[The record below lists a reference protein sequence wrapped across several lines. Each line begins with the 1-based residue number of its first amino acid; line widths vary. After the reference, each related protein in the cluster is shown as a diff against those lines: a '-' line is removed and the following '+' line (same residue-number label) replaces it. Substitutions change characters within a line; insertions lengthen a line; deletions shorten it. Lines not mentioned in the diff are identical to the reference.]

1 MRKRKVGVSA
11 SKHYYSCAVLYFL
24 LLFFF
29 FISFNTGC
37 GEESKTEKKEDFS
50 TGLANRDPR
59 ISEGI
64 KYIEEEDFGSAINFF
79 KKFSEDNPDHCG
91 YLIGLPLAQIQR
103 YLSKISAIV
112 SFIVG
117 VYGGS
122 EGGEEGNENSS
133 PIRLNSHQATGMLK
147 EKSTASEV
155 RLREKQPYGSCDQ
168 SIDKLIRDFTSDLY
182 RETKEGLLLIER
194 AIERRCELDIEYPV
208 SLSVGPNFFLRLVL
222 YGRMGDTEL
231 RFLSYFGYSVLT
243 MANLI
248 LSHDYSADLV
258 GILANIKKL
267 DTSNIT
273 GILRTLAILVEG
285 CPKTFAFHE
294 DYKKYLPEIPTWL
307 VRSIDYSTTFLESLE
322 SRNGKT
328 GYIITFADGSGEG
341 KFGYDTE
348 TVSLSTT
355 PDMITLQVKGEV
367 VVGALSGKL
376 KSIKVKVPYLISF
389 KFVEE
394 AKNLIGKIKDIVE
407 NRKKGCPQNCISI
420 ADINFVLEA
429 LDTAKFDDFAR
440 LDIMQYFENP
450 KPLRELLP
458 YWFKNPRFKR
468 WEFMIEAEVP
478 ESRQDLTYYL
488 FNYDAP
494 HFTYPPVITFYN
506 KTISDFA
513 IPPDCVH
520 VRDVPL
526 NWILI
531 PYIMFQD
538 PTLGGMLYIRLKD
551 TFVIRCSNIDDEYST
566 EEWKPA
572 NLYMTNKTIA
582 IITRKAGSIVNP
594 LTKLILE
601 SVEIEK

>member
-1 MRKRKVGVSA
+1 MVSFA
-11 SKHYYSCAVLYFL
+11 EKNLKGKEHRFVESFFALPVIIPFL
-24 LLFFF
+24 LTFLSLSLFFNV
-29 FISFNTGC
+29 SC
-37 GEESKTEKKEDFS
+37 GERKEIEKKEDFS

-64 KYIEEEDFGSAINFF
+64 KYIESEDFGNAIKFF
-79 KKFSEDNPDHCG
+79 KKFSKENPEHCG

-122 EGGEEGNENSS
+122 ESEEESSS
-133 PIRLNSHQATGMLK
+133 PK
-147 EKSTASEV
+147 FSTKKGDKV
-155 RLREKQPYGSCDQ
+155 GRRLREKQPYGSCDQ

-182 RETKEGLLLIER
+182 TETKEGLMLIEK
-194 AIERRCELDIEYPV
+194 AIERRCELDIEYPL
-208 SLSVGPNFFLRLVL
+208 SLSVGPNFFLRLIL

-243 MANLI
+243 LANLI

-285 CPKTFAFHE
+285 CPKTLAFHE
-294 DYKKYLPEIPTWL
+294 DYKKYLPEVPTWI

-322 SRNGKT
+322 MRNGQK
-328 GYIITFADGSGEG
+328 GYIITFSDGSGEG
-341 KFGYDTE
+341 KLGYDTE

-355 PDMITLQVKGEV
+355 PDMITLQVKGQV
-367 VVGALSGKL
+367 VVGSLRGKL
-376 KSIKVKVPYLISF
+376 KSIKIKVPYLISF
-389 KFVEE
+389 KFIEE
-394 AKNLIGKIKDIVE
+394 AKKLIAKIKDIVE
-407 NRKKGCPQNCISI
+407 NRKRGCPENCISI

-440 LDIMQYFENP
+440 LDIMRYFENP

-478 ESRQDLTYYL
+478 GSRQDLTYYL

-494 HFTYPPVITFYN
+494 HFTYPPVITFYG

-520 VRDVPL
+520 VKDVPL

-531 PYIMFQD
+531 PYLMFQD
-538 PTLGGMLYIRLKD
+538 PTLAGMLYIRLKD
-551 TFVIRCSNIDDEYST
+551 TFVIRCSNIDDEYNRD
-566 EEWKPA
+566 EWSPA
-572 NLYMTNKTIA
+572 NLYMVNKTIA